1 MERMSNFINAEVEEL
16 REHLKKYYDETIYL
30 EEENKKLKDENDT
43 LLREKAT
50 LREYCDELDSECD
63 DLVVTKELLE

>member
-30 EEENKKLKDENDT
+30 EEENKKLKEENAK
-43 LLREKAT
+43 LREK
-50 LREYCDELDSECD
+50 YD
-63 DLVVTKELLE
+63 